1 MTRLVRLA
9 AMACAAATFALAPRP
24 ARSGDHDW
32 LHAKTVETTEFPGPP
47 RFWNQAGLVISPARS
62 LAQVGTEVPVFAGVC
77 DDKGQLEPY
86 EKIEWLLDHSGV
98 GSFVSVSEAYRPF
111 YLDIFSSK
119 PKKIDNNYAWAE
131 TLPVNVILTRGTP
144 QITDDMVMPRGYTW
158 VTVTSPREGISY
170 VTAFAPDVY
179 SWEARE
185 RSSTIY
191 WIDAEWTFP
200 EPACVPIGEHAMLTT
215 CVRRHTTKAP
225 VSDWIVKYCITGGVE
240 ATFHDGSKSTEIA
253 TDAEGR
259 STVEIIPTTGANG
272 ATCVSMELIR
282 AECAANAEPER
293 LSIATAATQ
302 VNWAIRDG
310 DGTAAAAAPAMPP
323 VTPAPVT
330 PTAPPIAPPVLPS
343 TTSPAPPAASPPVT
357 PPAQPAAAP
366 KIGLNV
372 TGPDTAQPGTD
383 IRFILEVTNSGNAP
397 SPVLTVTDRYDQ
409 GLEHEMKANPLQKS
423 LGVIAPGEK
432 KQVGITFRVTRAGRL
447 CQVVEVTG
455 AGNIHETKQVCVN
468 VAGEAAPP
476 EQPAMSLNIATPQR
490 VFAVGNQA
498 LFTIDVANTGT
509 SVPAR
514 NAQLVVHFDQGLQV
528 ERATEGAQ
536 RTGDGG
542 VQFTFDAIQPNE
554 HQQRQVLCTCISQ
567 SAHTC
572 GRVAYSDQSQLNLG
586 QETCVEIQ
594 PAPAAAAPQS
604 DLRVQIRAVNNPVRA
619 GATAVFHVTI
629 TNAGANPEK
638 QVRLSL
644 VIPESM
650 TYQKTIA
657 SVSESKIDE
666 KNIQYVP
673 ILEMR
678 PKESIQFDVQL
689 RANNSPGPAQVTA
702 QVTSENQSQPLTDSA
717 TTTIFGP

>member
-1 MTRLVRLA
+1 
-9 AMACAAATFALAPRP
+9 
-24 ARSGDHDW
+24 
-32 LHAKTVETTEFPGPP
+32 
-47 RFWNQAGLVISPARS
+47 
-62 LAQVGTEVPVFAGVC
+62 
-77 DDKGQLEPY
+77 
-86 EKIEWLLDHSGV
+86 
-98 GSFVSVSEAYRPF
+98 
-111 YLDIFSSK
+111 
-119 PKKIDNNYAWAE
+119 
-131 TLPVNVILTRGTP
+131 
-144 QITDDMVMPRGYTW
+144 
-158 VTVTSPREGISY
+158 
-170 VTAFAPDVY
+170 
-179 SWEARE
+179 
-185 RSSTIY
+185 
-191 WIDAEWTFP
+191 
-200 EPACVPIGEHAMLTT
+200 
-215 CVRRHTTKAP
+215 
-225 VSDWIVKYCITGGVE
+225 VKYCITGGVE

-272 ATCVSMELIR
+272 ATCISMELIR

-310 DGTAAAAAPAMPP
+310 DGSAAAAPVTPP

-330 PTAPPIAPPVLPS
+330 PTEPPITRPALPPTSSPALSPAAPPV
-343 TTSPAPPAASPPVT
+343 APPV
-357 PPAQPAAAP
+357 QPAAAP

-372 TGPDTAQPGTD
+372 TGPDSAQPGTD
-383 IRFILEVTNSGNAP
+383 IRFILEITNSGNAP

-409 GLEHEMKANPLQKS
+409 GLEHEKKANPLQNS
-423 LGVIAPGEK
+423 LGVIGPGEK

-447 CQVVEVTG
+447 CHVVEVTG
-455 AGNIHETKQVCVN
+455 AGNIHETKQMCVN

-476 EQPAMSLNIATPQR
+476 EPPAMSLTISTPQR
-490 VFAVGNQA
+490 VLTVGNQV

-542 VQFTFDAIQPNE
+542 VQFTFDSIEPNSHKQP
-554 HQQRQVLCTCISQ
+554 QVLCTCIAQ
-567 SAHTC
+567 TAHTC
-572 GRVAYSDQSQLNLG
+572 GRVAYSDESKLNLG

-604 DLRVQIRAVNNPVRA
+604 NLRVQIRAVNNPVKA
-619 GATAVFHVTI
+619 GATAVFHITI
-629 TNAGANPEK
+629 TNAGTNPEK

-657 SVSESKIDE
+657 SVAESKIDE

-678 PKESIQFDVQL
+678 AGESIPFDVQL

-702 QVTSENQSQPLTDSA
+702 QVTSENQAQPLTDSA